1 MKFNWKKLS
10 IATIATILTAGVL
23 PVAHAEDKPFE
34 NSTVTVGVAG
44 DDEVKVWEYVAE
56 KAAKEGIKIEVT
68 LFNDYV
74 QPNVAVANGSLDLNA
89 FQHIAYLNEWNKENK
104 ENLQPIG
111 FTYVSPMGIYSEK
124 VKDLADLPEGATI
137 AIPNDP
143 TNGGRALLT
152 LELAGVIEVDDAAG
166 ILPTV
171 KDITKNEKNFKFEEL
186 DAAQVPAALA
196 DVDAAVINTNYAL
209 DNNLSIK
216 DAVFSDVEKLAEVSE
231 SYKNAVVT
239 REDKAK
245 EELYLHVVSLYQSD
259 DVAEKISEIT
269 KGANIAAW
277 TNEN

>member
-10 IATIATILTAGVL
+10 IAAVATFLTAGVL
-23 PVAHAEDKPFE
+23 PVAHAEEKPFE
-34 NSTVTVGVAG
+34 NSTVKVGVAG

-89 FQHIAYLNEWNKENK
+89 FQHIAYLEEWNKENK
-104 ENLQPIG
+104 EDLQPIG
-111 FTYVSPMGIYSEK
+111 FTYVSPMGVYSDK

-152 LELAGVIEVDDAAG
+152 LELAGVIEVDDKAG

-171 KDITKNEKNFKFEEL
+171 KDITKNDKKFKFEEL
-186 DAAQVPAALA
+186 DAAQVATALK

-209 DNNLSIK
+209 DNGLSIK
-216 DAVFSDVEKLAEVSE
+216 DAVFSDVEKLSEVSE
-231 SYKNAVVT
+231 SYKNAVVA
-239 REDKAK
+239 RKDKAK
-245 EELYLHVVSLYQSD
+245 EALYLHVVSLYQSD
-259 DVAEKISEIT
+259 DVADKISEIT

-277 TNEN
+277 TDKD

>member
-10 IATIATILTAGVL
+10 IAAVATFLTAGVL
-23 PVAHAEDKPFE
+23 PVAHAEEKPFE
-34 NSTVTVGVAG
+34 NSTVKVGVAG

-89 FQHIAYLNEWNKENK
+89 FQHIAYLEEWNKENK
-104 ENLQPIG
+104 EDLQPIG
-111 FTYVSPMGIYSEK
+111 FTYVSPMGVYSDK
-124 VKDLADLPEGATI
+124 VKDLADLSEGATI

-152 LELAGVIEVDDAAG
+152 LELAGVIEVDDKAG

-171 KDITKNEKNFKFEEL
+171 KDITKNDKKFKFEEL
-186 DAAQVPAALA
+186 DAAQVATALK

-209 DNNLSIK
+209 DNGLSIK
-216 DAVFSDVEKLAEVSE
+216 DAVFSDVEKLSEVSE
-231 SYKNAVVT
+231 SYKNAVVA
-239 REDKAK
+239 RKDKAK
-245 EELYLHVVSLYQSD
+245 EALYLHVVSLYQSD
-259 DVAEKISEIT
+259 DVADKISEIT

-277 TNEN
+277 TDKD